1 MSTKTADKG
10 ANIQPLADYVVAQA
24 EEAASKTA
32 SGLYLPENAKEKPK
46 TAKVIAVGPGKIG
59 DDNERIPMTVKVGD
73 RIIYKSYSTTDV
85 KVGSE
90 EYMLVKEED
99 ILATVK

>member
-1 MSTKTADKG
+1 
-10 ANIQPLADYVVAQA
+10 
-24 EEAASKTA
+24 
-32 SGLYLPENAKEKPK
+32 
-46 TAKVIAVGPGKIG
+46 
-59 DDNERIPMTVKVGD
+59 MTVKVGD

>member
-1 MSTKTADKG
+1 MATNDKSV
-10 ANIQPLADYVVAQA
+10 ISPLGDYVVAQA

-32 SGLYLPENAKEKPK
+32 SGLYLPDNAKEKPK
-46 TAKVIAVGPGKIG
+46 TAHVIAVGPKV
-59 DDNERIPMTVKVGD
+59 EQVKVGD

-85 KVGSE
+85 KVGSD

-99 ILATVK
+99 VLATVK

>member
-1 MSTKTADKG
+1 MAIP
-10 ANIQPLADYVVAQA
+10 IQPLADYVVAVG
-24 EEAASKTA
+24 EAAETKTA
-32 SGLYLPENAKEKPK
+32 SGLYLPDNAQEKPK
-46 TAKVIAVGPGKIG
+46 TAKVVAVGK
-59 DDNERIPMTVKVGD
+59 DVKQIKSGD

-90 EYMLVKEED
+90 DYILVKEED